1 MARQDKGQTIRW
13 GNSGERQANI
23 DGRAAFSAW
32 TSLSQMATEANANPE
47 RALAWFNMCKMDK
60 ALQSGKAKAATF
72 DSVATLKAVEGAALE
87 AISNYKPFERAVRAG
102 APVRATA
109 FSLMEEVIAENPGI
123 SAAEAHK
130 IALQRARSLAKE
142 KETVAA

>member
-13 GNSGERQANI
+13 GNRSEHSATI
-23 DGRAAFSAW
+23 DGRAAFRPW
-32 TSLSQMATEANANPE
+32 TSLSQMASEANSNPE

-72 DSVATLKAVEGAALE
+72 ASGANGASVESATLD
-87 AISNYKPFERAVRAG
+87 AIGSYKPFERAVRTG

-109 FSLMEEVIAENPGI
+109 FALMEEVIAEHPGI